1 MIKIYGI
8 LFLLLF
14 FPVLE
19 ISGHFISVPEFFLYV
34 ATLFSLKSFKKHTL
48 VPSYLFYLV
57 GFFFVALTTSLLAQT
72 SLNNHDLFTLRNCA
86 QSICAFFLFDLW
98 FRRASE
104 DRTKEQLHQFI
115 VMLIVVATLP
125 ILLVFF
131 QRIDLFNL
139 REVVMLLY
147 KPQFHFLGEEQFSS
161 YRYTSVFKDFFTFA
175 CYSIILSLTQL
186 YALLKLQL
194 LGKARLL
201 LFSLLLLTYLAQ
213 FYVARTSVV
222 FIPIFCAVLFWRF
235 PSAQLHGGVQRKLL
249 LVFLLLPI
257 MTVGVFALFY
267 FKLIN
272 AEWVQA
278 GVSTF
283 ALNADTDSSLQV
295 MQEWN
300 IGFFN
305 YLLQNPL
312 MLLIPKH
319 SYDLTVTAN
328 PALYTDSFY
337 AQEIYRY
344 GIYGLLLYLGF
355 VIWLWRAAKR
365 IDLAVAL
372 FVLMAVILN
381 YKGGNVFFMHKN
393 SYLYPIFITIVL
405 WSKRWDSYLPL
416 NQRNSGDNA

>member
-14 FPVLE
+14 FPVLD
-19 ISGHFISVPEFFLYV
+19 ISGHFINVQEFFLYI

-57 GFFFVALTTSLLAQT
+57 GFFFVALITSLLAQT
-72 SLNNHDLFTLRNCA
+72 SLNNHDLFTIRNCA

-98 FRRASE
+98 FRRVAENRS
-104 DRTKEQLHQFI
+104 KEHLHQFV
-115 VMLIVVATLP
+115 VMLLFIATLP
-125 ILLVFF
+125 VVLVFF
-131 QRIDLFNL
+131 QRLDIFNV
-139 REVVMLLY
+139 REIVMLLY

-161 YRYTSVFKDFFTFA
+161 YRYTSVFKDFFTFS
-175 CYSIILSLTQL
+175 CYSIVLSLSQL
-186 YALLKLQL
+186 YALLRLQL
-194 LGKARLL
+194 QGKARLL
-201 LFSLLLLTYLAQ
+201 LVTLLLLTYLAQ

-222 FIPIFCAVLFWRF
+222 FIPLLCAILFWRF
-235 PSAQLHGGVQRKLL
+235 PSSEMRGGVQRKLL
-249 LVFLLLPI
+249 LLFILLPI
-257 MTVGVFALFY
+257 LTIGVFALFY

-278 GVSTF
+278 GVATF
-283 ALNADTDSSLQV
+283 SFSADTDSSLQV
-295 MQEWN
+295 MQDWN
-300 IGFFN
+300 ISFFN
-305 YLLQNPL
+305 YLIQNPL
-312 MLLIPKH
+312 LLLIPKH

-344 GIYGLLLYLGF
+344 GIYGLLLYIGF
-355 VIWLWRAAKR
+355 VVRLWRAAKR

-372 FVLMAVILN
+372 FVLMAIILN

-405 WSKRWDSYLPL
+405 WSKRWDSFIPL
-416 NQRNSGDNA
+416 NQRGQGDNL